1 MSTTPPA
8 AALAARPPDRS
19 ADRPRGARP
28 DEAAIGRMLYSRRCG
43 ALTRA
48 GGLCRA
54 PAVKYKLR
62 CRKHGAAAG
71 VGAPKG
77 NRNARKHG
85 LYAAAEQAEHRRIM
99 AFVRECNRVLDE
111 FDGIVRNRRAARRRR
126 PPDHTGIADRES

>member
-1 MSTTPPA
+1 MSAPKPA
-8 AALAARPPDRS
+8 PTAPS
-19 ADRPRGARP
+19 ARPRGARP
-28 DEAAIGRMLYSRRCG
+28 DEAAIGRMLDSRRCG

-54 PAVKYKLR
+54 LAVKGKLR
-62 CRKHGAAAG
+62 CRKHGGAAG